1 MKLNLIKGCRGS
13 KHLIKPKTQYL
24 KNSALAPPDGF
35 PLSGRGYLQR
45 YTFDEETISY
55 DAQSIHLPSW
65 ASIGPAHKGLN
76 EKTFGILDNYSNT
89 SVFTH
94 DDKLY
99 TIFETKCA
107 VEIDQDTLLPIKETT
122 FDNFFCN
129 FLNVH
134 GYNDTQT
141 GEYWTFSH
149 MGMHLV
155 IHQIKDSKVL
165 KDIHLP
171 LRDIYYIHDMIV
183 TDDHIIFPSYP
194 CSIDMIGSVFGSIV
208 DSIEFK
214 DDECLH
220 FFLYD
225 RHSHTTHR
233 IKFPN
238 IHQPAFHAKG
248 YSIAHGKLRIHAF
261 ILQNGFQFKNIE
273 TRYDFNSQC
282 ITIDIDT
289 TTMTC
294 VNLTLHSQIGDMP
307 SFHHDTQTLA
317 YVSMNTL
324 TVLDSQL
331 NSQSRYFED
340 SILEEP
346 EMVVDINGHLRIIL
360 LIHVLR
366 LAKGVPSTEL
376 HIINTHTLESES
388 IWCLPF
394 ETPNGFHGLLI

>member
-1 MKLNLIKGCRGS
+1 MKLNLKGSRGS

-24 KNSALAPPDGF
+24 KNSALSPPDGF

-45 YTFDEETISY
+45 YTFDEGSISY
-55 DAQSIHLPSW
+55 DAQSIFIPKSLVYQ
-65 ASIGPAHKGLN
+65 KGLN
-76 EKTFGILDNYSNT
+76 ENTFGILDNYSNT
-89 SVFTH
+89 SIFTH

-155 IHQIKDSKVL
+155 IHRIKNSKVIEN
-165 KDIHLP
+165 IHLP
-171 LRDIYYIHDMIV
+171 LRDMYYIHDMIV

-194 CSIDMIGSVFGSIV
+194 CSIDMMGSVFGSIV

-248 YSIAHGKLRIHAF
+248 YSIAKGKLRIHAF
-261 ILQNGFQFKNIE
+261 ILRNGFQFSNID

-289 TTMTC
+289 TTMSC
-294 VNLTLHSQIGDMP
+294 VSLTLHSQIGDMP

-317 YVSMNTL
+317 YVSMDTL

-331 NSQSRYFED
+331 NLQSRSFEH

-346 EMVVDINGHLRIIL
+346 EIIIDTNGHLRILL
-360 LIHVLR
+360 LIHILHP
-366 LAKGVPSTEL
+366 PSTEL
-376 HIINTHTLESES
+376 HIINAYTLESES